1 MKTVVKD
8 IMNNREKEGLLK
20 EGLIKI
26 AAGIVIM
33 GVLLFLPA
41 GDLRWRNGWTLM
53 GILFIPMFFAGILM
67 YLKAPDLLRSRLKA
81 KETQREQKDVISYS
95 GIMFIA
101 AFVAAGIDYRFQWTQ
116 LPKPVTRAGIIF
128 FLLAYCLF
136 GEVLRENR
144 YLFRVI
150 EVQEGQ
156 TVVDTGLYGIV
167 RHPMYSATVLL
178 FLSMPLVLGS
188 LLSFIIMLAYIPI
201 IVKRIRNEEEVLEK
215 ELKGYAEYKEKV
227 KYRLIPFVW

>member
-1 MKTVVKD
+1 MGNIDKK
-8 IMNNREKEGLLK
+8 GLLK
-20 EGLIKI
+20 EGLIKL
-26 AAGIVIM
+26 AAGFIIM
-33 GVLLFLPA
+33 GVLMFLPA
-41 GDLRWRNGWTLM
+41 GDIHWKNGWILM
-53 GILFIPMFFAGILM
+53 CILFIPMFFAGILM
-67 YLKAPDLLRSRLKA
+67 YFKAPDLLRSRLKA

-116 LPKPVTRAGIIF
+116 LPGQVIGAAVIIF
-128 FLLAYCLF
+128 LIAYCLF

-144 YLFRVI
+144 YLSRVI
-150 EVQEGQ
+150 EVQEDQ

-178 FLSMPLVLGS
+178 FLNMPLVLGS
-188 LLSFIIMLAYIPI
+188 LISFVIMLAYIPI
-201 IVKRIRNEEEVLEK
+201 IVKRISNEELVLEE
-215 ELKGYAEYKEKV
+215 ELNGYAEYKKKV